1 MTIALRAAAAF
12 LALVIAACASSPVAL
27 VALPSPPTSP
37 RGGDHSASITVR
49 LGEVRLP
56 GYLESFP
63 VVIGRTGNALIL
75 AENTEWA
82 ERLSEGVARVL
93 RDALSQRLGP
103 SRVLIAGERRASDAD
118 LAVEFLALDPR
129 EGVLELDARWFLS
142 CNVVGSGRG
151 ARARL
156 QVALDGATPPAVAA
170 ATSEALAR
178 FADVLAAELTCE
190 RSG

>member
-12 LALVIAACASSPVAL
+12 LALTIAACASSPVAL
-27 VALPSPPTSP
+27 VALPSPPASP
-37 RGGDHSASITVR
+37 LGGDHSQSITVR
-49 LGEVRLP
+49 LREVRLP

-63 VVIGRTGNALIL
+63 VVTGRTGNALIL

-93 RDALSQRLGP
+93 RDALSQRLGA

-118 LAVEFLALDPR
+118 LAIEFLALDPR

-142 CNVVGSGRG
+142 CTATGSGRG
-151 ARARL
+151 GRARL

-178 FADVLAAELTCE
+178 FSDVLAAELKCE
-190 RSG
+190 HSG